1 MILHFIL
8 HLIPMMEIKP
18 YLFLQTYIQCS
29 FDVITLSQEF
39 ANRMLRIKQFPTDY
53 IIVIIFNKLRN
64 MSKNGKQQTI
74 SNKPPHGIDEAVL

>member
-8 HLIPMMEIKP
+8 HLIPIMEIKP

-39 ANRMLRIKQFPTDY
+39 ANRMLPIKQFLTDY
-53 IIVIIFNKLRN
+53 CRYYFKLRN
-64 MSKNGKQQTI
+64 MSINGQQQTI
-74 SNKPPHGIDEAVL
+74 SSKPPHGIDEAVL